1 MSVSLCVKIILGG
14 ITCAMMTCILRQ
26 CFWALIRTM
35 DLLDDVE
42 FFDCMDTC
50 PDVFSLLDE
59 SDFNLSNYPSE
70 ELFSELTAMEEPVC
84 CHRYC
89 VTLCHYIV

>member
-1 MSVSLCVKIILGG
+1 
-14 ITCAMMTCILRQ
+14 
-26 CFWALIRTM
+26 M

-50 PDVFSLLDE
+50 PDMFSLDE
-59 SDFNLSNYPSE
+59 SDFNLSNYSNE
-70 ELFSELTAMEEPVC
+70 ELFSELTTAEEPVC

-89 VTLCHYIV
+89 MCVKLEVKLCRCQICT

>member
-1 MSVSLCVKIILGG
+1 
-14 ITCAMMTCILRQ
+14 
-26 CFWALIRTM
+26 M

-50 PDVFSLLDE
+50 PDMFSLLDE
-59 SDFNLSNYPSE
+59 SDFNLSDYPNE

-89 VTLCHYIV
+89 VRTLPHYNL